1 MHVCR
6 NQWQSKLKPLQV
18 SIFFSKKWK
27 LWIHIYPSWKFL
39 KDLIYWWPISQV
51 QIKEKRNTHNFS
63 KADQWRKD
71 TVINIASFKVLKG
84 YEHWKTVFMDE
95 AFVKRRE
102 EAGVKVLAKGFD
114 AQNDRVYVIQE
125 LDSMEVIQNAMAK
138 NQEKIMEAGVD
149 MSTMQMIPLQ
159 DWFKKRFF
167 PGLENQNE
175 EFGEKESHFN
185 QGSNFTKEAIIEKKI
200 VIDVI
205 SSNILKSWRQSFNIS
220 LKNKSLEDLV

>member
-1 MHVCR
+1 MQDLFLSSESRKREDHT
-6 NQWQSKLKPLQV
+6 L
-18 SIFFSKKWK
+18 FSK
-27 LWIHIYPSWKFL
+27 
-39 KDLIYWWPISQV
+39 
-51 QIKEKRNTHNFS
+51 N
-63 KADQWRKD
+63 DQWRK
-71 TVINIASFKVLKG
+71 VAMINIASFKVLKG

-159 DWFKKRFF
+159 DWFKQKFF

-175 EFGEKESHFN
+175 DFGERGSHFN
-185 QGSNFTKEAIIEKKI
+185 QGSNFTKDAMIEEKI
-200 VIDVI
+200 VMDLV
-205 SSNILKSWRQSFNIS
+205 SSNILKAWWKSFNIS